1 MASATVDASRL
12 LKAPWEGHTAALQFM
27 LGILLPI
34 GERKHAIRSRR
45 LQEDEIMTACIA
57 TSCTEMVLICLSVGL
72 RRNVLHELA
81 PLQLSKSCFPPRAG
95 EGLLF
100 RKMRLKAMRKCGNVT
115 LNACDKAD
123 DAKQSIPKGAINKK
137 YTFPNGFCKFPGAIN
152 GAKRADIGPT
162 GGPMRQTFH
171 DLAVV
176 PLSKSCFPPK
186 AGSIFLKN
194 GGYFVKKVA

>member
-1 MASATVDASRL
+1 MSRARFSACAYFDL
-12 LKAPWEGHTAALQFM
+12 LKALWGGHTAALQFM

-137 YTFPNGFCKFPGAIN
+137 YTFSQWILQISRCNKWCK
-152 GAKRADIGPT
+152 K
-162 GGPMRQTFH
+162 
-171 DLAVV
+171 
-176 PLSKSCFPPK
+176 
-186 AGSIFLKN
+186 
-194 GGYFVKKVA
+194 GGYWPNWRAHEANFS